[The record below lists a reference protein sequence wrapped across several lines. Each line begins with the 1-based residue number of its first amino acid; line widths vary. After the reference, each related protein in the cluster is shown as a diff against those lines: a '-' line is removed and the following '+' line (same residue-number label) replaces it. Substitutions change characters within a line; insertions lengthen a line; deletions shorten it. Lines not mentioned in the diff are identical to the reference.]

1 MLDESLDAVFSMVEK
16 AFMRLQAGDVLV
28 LCLEQDDTAPMHK
41 LVEGLVLAGPQSL
54 SALHEIRAEVTTR
67 KVEFQEEIARV
78 FNKMEEELQSLGMN
92 LALLPK
98 QLTIHNLEP
107 RTFNHLLGQQ
117 DIPDDLTQVKCAR
130 LLNSSKE
137 IMSQL
142 ARQILL
148 LDEVE
153 LYLDDWIWGLIYQSA
168 HQMGVAAGRSSG
180 RSGKAE
186 KYLQ

>member
-28 LCLEQDDTAPMHK
+28 SCLEKDDTAPMQK

-54 SALHEIRAEVTTR
+54 NALREVRAEVTTR

-78 FNKMEEELQSLGMN
+78 FSKMEDELHVLGVN
-92 LALLPK
+92 LAILPDHIS
-98 QLTIHNLEP
+98 IHHLEP
-107 RTFNHLLGQQ
+107 TNFHHLLGHQGF
-117 DIPDDLTQVKCAR
+117 PDDASQVKCAR

-153 LYLDDWIWGLIYQSA
+153 LYLDDWIWGLMYQSA
-168 HQMGVAAGRSSG
+168 HQIGAGIV
-180 RSGKAE
+180 RSGKL
-186 KYLQ
+186 KKHLH

>member
-16 AFMRLQAGDVLV
+16 AFVRLQAGDVLV
-28 LCLEQDDTAPMHK
+28 SCLEKDDTAPMQK

-54 SALHEIRAEVTTR
+54 NALREIRAEVTTR
-67 KVEFQEEIARV
+67 KVELQEEIARV
-78 FNKMEEELQSLGMN
+78 FSKMEDELHSLGVN
-92 LALLPK
+92 LAVLPDHIS
-98 QLTIHNLEP
+98 IHHLEP
-107 RTFNHLLGQQ
+107 SNFNHLLGHQGF
-117 DIPDDLTQVKCAR
+117 PDDASQVKCAR

-153 LYLDDWIWGLIYQSA
+153 LYLDDWIWGLMYQSA
-168 HQMGVAAGRSSG
+168 HQIGTGIV
-180 RSGKAE
+180 RSGKL
-186 KYLQ
+186 KKQLH

>member
-28 LCLEQDDTAPMHK
+28 LCLEENDTAPMQK

-54 SALHEIRAEVTTR
+54 NALREIRSEVTTR

-78 FNKMEEELQSLGMN
+78 FKKMEDELQGLGVSL
-92 LALLPK
+92 AYLPER
-98 QLTIHNLEP
+98 ISMHYLEP
-107 RTFNHLLGQQ
+107 KNFSRILDQQ
-117 DIPDDLTQVKCAR
+117 GILDEPSQVSCAR
-130 LLNSSKE
+130 LLSSSKE

-153 LYLDDWIWGLIYQSA
+153 LYLDDWIWGLMYQSA
-168 HQMGVAAGRSSG
+168 HQRGMGNGHP
-180 RSGKAE
+180 GKAA
-186 KYLQ
+186 KHYH